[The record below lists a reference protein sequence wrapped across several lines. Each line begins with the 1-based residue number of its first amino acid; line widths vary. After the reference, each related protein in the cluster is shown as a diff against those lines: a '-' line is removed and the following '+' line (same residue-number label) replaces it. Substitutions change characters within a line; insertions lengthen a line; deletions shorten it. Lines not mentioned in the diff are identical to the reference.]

1 MSFENE
7 TDMLA
12 EIEAEYTEF
21 VGRKSIFL
29 MLLALLSVAL
39 VGVATTLGV
48 IDLSITEVYAAILQK
63 FLPDQ
68 FQVTEVTHRVV
79 WSIRLPRILFGIL
92 AGMGL
97 GMAGAVMQVVLKN
110 PLASPYTL
118 GIASAAGFG
127 AALALILGQ
136 GFFGNY
142 LVAGNAFIF
151 ALMSS
156 MLIVGIARHKGST
169 PEIMILSG
177 IAIMYFFSACTTL
190 MEYFADP
197 DAVKGVVFWMVG
209 SLGKASW
216 DKLSVLF
223 MVLIICFPVLLWK
236 AWDFNVISS
245 GDETAKSL
253 GVEVER
259 IRSLTMIIASL
270 MVASIVAFT
279 GTIGFIGLV
288 APHITRMIIGGDNK
302 FVLPGSALV
311 GGLLL
316 AGADVVA
323 QNIIPPV
330 ILPIGVMTSFMG
342 IPLFFYLIMRRRR
355 GYW

>member
-1 MSFENE
+1 MSLENGA
-7 TDMLA
+7 DMLE

-29 MLLALLSVAL
+29 MLLVLLSVAL

-48 IDLSITEVYAAILQK
+48 IELSVAEVYVAILQK
-63 FLPDQ
+63 FLPET
-68 FQVTEVTHRVV
+68 FQVAEVTHQVV
-79 WSIRLPRILFGIL
+79 WNIRLPRILFGIL

-127 AALALILGQ
+127 AALALILGE

-142 LVAGNAFIF
+142 LVAGNAFVF

-190 MEYFADP
+190 MEYFASP

-209 SLGKASW
+209 SMAKASW

-223 MVLIICFPVLLWK
+223 VVLVICIPVLLWK

-259 IRSLTMIIASL
+259 IRSVTMIIASL

-302 FVLPGSALV
+302 FVLPGSALM

>member
-1 MSFENE
+1 MPFENE
-7 TDMLA
+7 NEMLA

-29 MLLALLSVAL
+29 LLLALLSVAL

-48 IDLSITEVYAAILQK
+48 IELSITEVYAAILQK
-63 FLPDQ
+63 FLPES
-68 FQVTEVTHRVV
+68 FQVAEVTHQVI
-79 WSIRLPRILFGIL
+79 WNIRLPRILFGIL

-259 IRSLTMIIASL
+259 IRSVTMIIASL

-302 FVLPGSALV
+302 FVLPGSALM

-342 IPLFFYLIMRRRR
+342 IPLFFYLIMRRGR